1 MNKICSYMMIT
12 IMAILS
18 VGMLAMTG
26 FGVGYCITKAIFEY
40 QPILANAIFVTVLVW
55 SVVLMCSLFAI
66 QGTIETYEMEFN
78 KKLES

>member
-1 MNKICSYMMIT
+1 MNKVYSYMMVT

-26 FGVGYCITKAIFEY
+26 FGAGYCIAQAIFEY
-40 QPILANAIFVTVLVW
+40 QPIVANAIFTTVLVW
-55 SVVLMCSLFAI
+55 SVPLMCSLFGI